1 MPFTLLFITKSAIW
15 LQGIEV
21 GGCPQKVDAIIKARE
36 QIFANFK
43 IKEERTTAIT
53 ILANHWRNQRSAHAS
68 SLKMLEAI
76 QDDDEASKHSST

>member
-21 GGCPQKVDAIIKARE
+21 GGCPQEVDAIIKARE

-76 QDDDEASKHSST
+76 QDDDEASKHTST